1 MPLREFTVISLWALW
16 LGGLT
21 FYALIV
27 VPIGGELLGETQ
39 QGFITQQVT
48 HWLNG
53 IGIVALLALAWS
65 ATVRPGRG
73 QWLNLTLLATLQ
85 AGLLIVHRQLGP
97 LLDPQTI
104 EVLDPDRF
112 YQIHRVYLILT
123 TLQWF
128 LGWQHLWLVIKAR
141 AG

>member
-1 MPLREFTVISLWALW
+1 MPLREFIVISLWALW
-16 LGGLT
+16 IGGLT

-48 HWLNG
+48 QWLNA
-53 IGIVALLALAWS
+53 IGIAALLALAW
-65 ATVRPGRG
+65 AAAARPGGG
-73 QWLNLTLLATLQ
+73 QWTSLTLLAALH
-85 AGLLIVHRQLGP
+85 AGLMLVHHQLGP
-97 LLDPQTI
+97 LLDAQAI

-112 YQIHRVYLILT
+112 YQVHRVYLVLT
-123 TLQWF
+123 TFQWL
-128 LGWQHLWLVIKAR
+128 LGWRHLWLVIKVR

>member
-1 MPLREFTVISLWALW
+1 MPLREFIVLSLWALW
-16 LGGLT
+16 IGGLT

-48 HWLNG
+48 QWLNG
-53 IGIVALLALAWS
+53 IGIAALLTLAWS
-65 ATVRPGRG
+65 AAARPGSG
-73 QWLNLTLLATLQ
+73 QWLNLTLLAALQ
-85 AGLLIVHRQLGP
+85 AGLLLVHRQLGP
-97 LLDPQTI
+97 LLDAQAI

-112 YQIHRVYLILT
+112 YEVHRVYLILT
-123 TLQWF
+123 TFQWL
-128 LGWQHLWLVIKAR
+128 LGWRHLWLVIKAR

>member
-1 MPLREFTVISLWALW
+1 MPLRDFIVISIWALW

-48 HWLNG
+48 QWLNG
-53 IGIVALLALAWS
+53 IGTAALLALAWR
-65 ATVRPGRG
+65 ARARPVRG
-73 QWLNLTLLATLQ
+73 QWLNLALLAGLQ
-85 AGLLIVHRQLGP
+85 AALVFVHLQLGP
-97 LLDPQTI
+97 MLDGQAI

-112 YQIHRVYLILT
+112 YLVHRVYLILT
-123 TLQWF
+123 TFQWL
-128 LGWQHLWLVIKAR
+128 LGWRHLWLVIKAG